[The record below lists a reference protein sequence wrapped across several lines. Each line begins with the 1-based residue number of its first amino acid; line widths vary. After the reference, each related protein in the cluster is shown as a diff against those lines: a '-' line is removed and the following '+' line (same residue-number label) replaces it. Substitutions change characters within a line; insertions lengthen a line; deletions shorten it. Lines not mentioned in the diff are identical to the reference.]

1 MEQRTY
7 TYVRHLSLS
16 HQLSVDVTQKT
27 RLPKAFPRLRKQ
39 ISDLYLTN
47 HYHSVRLSAKYM
59 NCGHTIARTRQT
71 FFTIS
76 TNKRTQL
83 SINSQQY
90 YTTHYCGLNNN
101 SVHLWAEIVESEL

>member
-7 TYVRHLSLS
+7 TYVRHFSLS

-27 RLPKAFPRLRKQ
+27 RLPKAFPRLLKQ

-47 HYHSVRLSAKYM
+47 HYHSVRLEAKYM
-59 NCGHTIARTRQT
+59 NCGHAIERIRQT
-71 FFTIS
+71 CFTIS

-83 SINSQQY
+83 SLNSQQY
-90 YTTHYCGLNNN
+90 YTTHYCGLNNT
-101 SVHLWAEIVESEL
+101 SVHLLAEIVETEL